1 MLEVRCECCRVV
13 SVWSLGGAWVAL
25 GVDEF
30 LLWLRLPGRGPIGD
44 VVILRRVACTDSI
57 AGQQSSEVGVQAWVG
72 DGVDGG
78 LEP

>member
-1 MLEVRCECCRVV
+1 MVLALP
-13 SVWSLGGAWVAL
+13 LGGAWFAL
-25 GVDEF
+25 GVEGLF
-30 LLWLRLPGRGPIGD
+30 WWLRLPGRGPTGSD
-44 VVILRRVACTDSI
+44 VVYLRRGACTDSI